1 MIKEGTLHQQ
11 PNGRWAILR
20 EGHLPHE
27 ITSGE
32 LFRVEV
38 GGLMKPTRM
47 EYRHGPGGTTEG
59 GGYYSVHGYALKD
72 GLKASMGE
80 P

>member
-1 MIKEGTLHQQ
+1 MTKEGVLQRQ
-11 PNGRWAILR
+11 SNGRWAILR
-20 EGHLPHE
+20 EGHVPHE

-38 GGLMKPTRM
+38 GSLMKPTRM
-47 EYRHGPGGTTEG
+47 EYAHGEEG
-59 GGYYSVHGYALKD
+59 GGAEGTYYSVHGYALRD
-72 GLKASMGE
+72 GLKAAMGE